1 MLLAHVHHLAV
12 CGKVEK
18 ERVSWREGGRDF
30 DERRDTRNT
39 RDTRETVS
47 RNKDLMGCGM
57 ARDPEGSPV
66 PPRERLLGL
75 RLPHG
80 SS

>member
-1 MLLAHVHHLAV
+1 MSAV
-12 CGKVEK
+12 RAASKV
-18 ERVSWREGGRDF
+18 RVASFARRAPGRA
-30 DERRDTRNT
+30 
-39 RDTRETVS
+39 VS

-57 ARDPEGSPV
+57 ARDPERSPV